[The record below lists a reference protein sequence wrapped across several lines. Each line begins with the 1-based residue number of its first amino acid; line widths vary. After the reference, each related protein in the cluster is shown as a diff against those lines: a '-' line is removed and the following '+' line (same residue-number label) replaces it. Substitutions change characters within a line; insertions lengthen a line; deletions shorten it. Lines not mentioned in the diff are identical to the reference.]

1 MRGEE
6 DEIIKI
12 QSHMNS
18 ERFLKSLQRINSF
31 LIFVIDTCNYYNFTK
46 PGSQAFNTYQ
56 NMSQS
61 TLRLLGTLIFY
72 FIDVSP
78 AEVYRIVQF

>member
-12 QSHMNS
+12 QSHMNN

-31 LIFVIDTCNYYNFTK
+31 LIFVIDTRNYYNFTK

-56 NMSQS
+56 NMSQRTETS
-61 TLRLLGTLIFY
+61 WNLNFLLHRCKPG
-72 FIDVSP
+72 
-78 AEVYRIVQF
+78 